1 MKLVKYIIFI
11 MLFIQA
17 AGFAGSSGKKFSF
30 ILKENYTSSSRLYLS
45 PKSADVVERN
55 SSFAIDHIFS
65 PAFEV
70 RYLFSDQMSFGLNIE
85 YISKTRKGIFV
96 NVIENRG
103 VVSVETEDGYMIIPV
118 ELSLFYQ
125 LPFSSDVFK
134 VSIYGG
140 GACYF
145 GSHIRKIGNLS
156 VSNSSRKFAYGI
168 QVGTAF
174 EYVMNRY
181 FSFTGELKFR
191 DPEVSLTTGYD
202 NQTFNYGPRTLST
215 GRGTFDSKINIDGIT
230 YSFGIKI
237 SI

>member
-1 MKLVKYIIFI
+1 MKYSKIILI
-11 MLFIQA
+11 ILFVQTA
-17 AGFAGSSGKKFSF
+17 CFASGNGRRFSF
-30 ILKENYTSSSRLYLS
+30 KLKENYTSASKLYLS
-45 PKSADVVERN
+45 PKSSDVVERN

-65 PAFEV
+65 PALEIG
-70 RYLFSDQMSFGLNIE
+70 YIITDQMSLGLNIE
-85 YISKTRKGIFV
+85 YISKTRKDIAL

-103 VVSVETEDGYMIIPV
+103 IVTVETEDGYKIIPV
-118 ELSLFYQ
+118 ELSLYYQ

-140 GACYF
+140 GAFYI
-145 GSHIRKIGNLS
+145 GSHVRKIGDLS
-156 VSNSSRKFAYGI
+156 VSNYSRKLAYGI

-174 EYVMNRY
+174 EYVINRF

-191 DPEVSLTTGYD
+191 DPEINLTTAYD
-202 NQTFNYGPRTLST
+202 NQTFHYGSRTLST
-215 GRGTFDSKINIDGIT
+215 GRNTFDSKINIDGIT